1 MDIQIRDVKLSD
13 AAGLADIYSYYVTD
27 TAISFEYDAPDAAEF
42 ERRIRTV
49 TKRFPYIVAEA
60 DGMTVGFAYAHPFID
75 RAAYAHCAEVTVYI
89 SREYMREGIGRALY
103 TELESRLKTMGIK
116 QLYACVAETENEDE
130 YLTNNSPDF
139 HRHMG
144 YTTVGVFKN
153 SGFKFNH
160 YYDMIYMEKH
170 I

>member
-89 SREYMREGIGRALY
+89 SREHMREGIGRALY

-116 QLYACVAETENEDE
+116 QLYACVASIAHSTYSCFVVLFIKSPQNKKIF
-130 YLTNNSPDF
+130 LTLS
-139 HRHMG
+139 
-144 YTTVGVFKN
+144 
-153 SGFKFNH
+153 
-160 YYDMIYMEKH
+160 YYIIIK
-170 I
+170 